1 MISLTKQKLSENKN
15 KSSTIL
21 LMAAGMIFFVAFASS
36 IDSSTLFTNQMLVY
50 AEQEEKK
57 EVNDSKSEEMSIVS
71 SSIIPQPNSNSTIL
85 DVKGSNALY
94 EPAVGLTN
102 VFGPEGIFPF
112 ADTFN
117 CADALTCGVSAGDN
131 ANFVGK
137 FEEKNLNKITSYEA
151 TYTSPIT
158 YGPHQIKDHTYKIIL
173 TDTEWNSPNA
183 SLPTENAPF
192 AASVNN
198 VGMHQIQHG
207 ASNIDRSD
215 VPQLS
220 NLAFLYG
227 HAKVVDIT
235 NGNNTVVAEDIFT
248 HVMVGH
254 LMDENVY
261 YQNMRDEA
269 LTPNL
274 ALVFAVNIP
283 NDTEL
288 PGVGMLSA
296 EEAQS
301 FTPLASDPS
310 LDSNPPFDYPIEY
323 AEPRADTDNIEELSK
338 SQSSIWPVA
347 NQKQP
352 PFFTFLLFQ
361 EVDAQYN
368 NSQ

>member
-1 MISLTKQKLSENKN
+1 MINQKEKISDNKN
-15 KSSTIL
+15 RKPTKLIGVIFLLLSISIGTIHFSNQIL
-21 LMAAGMIFFVAFASS
+21 AAA
-36 IDSSTLFTNQMLVY
+36 Y
-50 AEQEEKK
+50 AQEE
-57 EVNDSKSEEMSIVS
+57 ENETKSEMMMTMS
-71 SSIIPQPNSNSTIL
+71 SSIPQPNSKSTIL
-85 DVKGSNALY
+85 DVKGSNALF

-102 VFGPEGIFPF
+102 VFGPEGLFPF
-112 ADTFN
+112 TDVFK
-117 CADALTCGVSAGDN
+117 CADALTCGVTAGEN
-131 ANFVGK
+131 AKFMGK
-137 FEEKNLNKITSYEA
+137 FEEGNLNKTTSYEA

-158 YGPHQIKDHTYKIIL
+158 YGPHQIKGHTYKIML

-227 HAKVVDIT
+227 HAKIIDIT
-235 NGNNTVVAEDIFT
+235 DGNNTVVAEDIFT

-254 LMDENVY
+254 LIDENVY

-269 LTPNL
+269 LSPNL

-301 FTPLASDPS
+301 FTPLPNDPS
-310 LDSNPPFDYPIEY
+310 LDNNPPFNYPIEF
-323 AEPRADTDNIEELSK
+323 AEPRTDNDDIEEPPMP
-338 SQSSIWPVA
+338 QSSTWPVA

-352 PFFTFLLFQ
+352 PVFTFLLFQ
-361 EVDAQYN
+361 DVDAKY
-368 NSQ
+368 SQTN

>member
-1 MISLTKQKLSENKN
+1 MINSKKEKLSDNKN
-15 KSSTIL
+15 KKTTIL
-21 LMAAGMIFFVAFASS
+21 MVGMIFVVLGVSIGSTQISSQMVA
-36 IDSSTLFTNQMLVY
+36 Y
-50 AEQEEKK
+50 AQE
-57 EVNDSKSEEMSIVS
+57 EVNDSKSETMKIMS
-71 SSIIPQPNSNSTIL
+71 SSIPQPNSNSTIL
-85 DVKGSNALY
+85 DVKGSSALF

-102 VFGPEGIFPF
+102 VFGPEGVFPF
-112 ADTFN
+112 TDTFK
-117 CADALTCGVSAGDN
+117 CADALTCGVSAGEN
-131 ANFVGK
+131 AKFVGK
-137 FEEKNLNKITSYEA
+137 FEEGNINKTTSYEA

-158 YGPHQIKDHTYKIIL
+158 YGPHQIKDHVYKIIL
-173 TDTEWNSPNA
+173 TDTEWNSPDA
-183 SLPTENAPF
+183 SLPTENAEF

-227 HAKVVDIT
+227 HAKVIDIT

-248 HVMVGH
+248 HVMIGH

-261 YQNMRDEA
+261 YKNMRDEA

-301 FTPLASDPS
+301 FTPLSSDPS
-310 LDSNPPFDYPIEY
+310 LENSPPFNYPIEF
-323 AEPRADTDNIEELSK
+323 AEPRTSNDNIEEPSN
-338 SQSSIWPVA
+338 SQSSVWPVA

-361 EVDAQYN
+361 EVDAKY
-368 NSQ
+368 SQ

>member
-1 MISLTKQKLSENKN
+1 MINSTKEKLSGNKN
-15 KSSTIL
+15 KKPAVLI
-21 LMAAGMIFFVAFASS
+21 GMIFVILTIGIGS
-36 IDSSTLFTNQMLVY
+36 IHIFNHMIAY
-50 AEQEEKK
+50 AQEEGI
-57 EVNDSKSEEMSIVS
+57 ESKSEKLIKMS
-71 SSIIPQPNSNSTIL
+71 SSIPQPNSNSTIL
-85 DVKGSNALY
+85 DVKGSNALFQ
-94 EPAVGLTN
+94 PAVGLTN
-102 VFGPEGIFPF
+102 VFGPEGVFPF
-112 ADTFN
+112 TETFK
-117 CADALTCGVSAGDN
+117 CADALTCGVSAGDD
-131 ANFVGK
+131 AKFVGK
-137 FEEKNLNKITSYEA
+137 FEEGNTNKTTSYEA

-158 YGPHQIKDHTYKIIL
+158 YGSHQIKGHVYKIIL
-173 TDTEWNSPNA
+173 TDTEWNSPDA
-183 SLPTENAPF
+183 SLPTDNAEF
-192 AASVNN
+192 ASSVNN

-227 HAKVVDIT
+227 HAKVIDVT

-261 YQNMRDEA
+261 YKNLRDEA

-301 FTPLASDPS
+301 FTPLSSDPS
-310 LDSNPPFDYPIEY
+310 LENSPPFNYPIEF
-323 AEPRADTDNIEELSK
+323 AEPRTGNDNIKEPSN
-338 SQSSIWPVA
+338 SQSSI
-347 NQKQP
+347 
-352 PFFTFLLFQ
+352 
-361 EVDAQYN
+361 
-368 NSQ
+368 

>member
-1 MISLTKQKLSENKN
+1 MINSKEKLSGNKN
-15 KSSTIL
+15 KKPSIL
-21 LMAAGMIFFVAFASS
+21 IGMIFVILTIGIGS
-36 IDSSTLFTNQMLVY
+36 IHIFNQMIAY
-50 AEQEEKK
+50 AQEEGI
-57 EVNDSKSEEMSIVS
+57 ESNSEKMIKMS
-71 SSIIPQPNSNSTIL
+71 SSIPQPNSNSTIL
-85 DVKGSNALY
+85 DVKGSNALFQ
-94 EPAVGLTN
+94 PAVGLTN
-102 VFGPEGIFPF
+102 VFGPEGVFPF
-112 ADTFN
+112 TETFK
-117 CADALTCGVSAGDN
+117 CADALTCGVSAGDD
-131 ANFVGK
+131 AKFIGK
-137 FEEKNLNKITSYEA
+137 FEEGNTNKTTSYEA

-158 YGPHQIKDHTYKIIL
+158 YGSHQIKGHVYKIIL
-173 TDTEWNSPNA
+173 TDTDWNSPDA
-183 SLPTENAPF
+183 SLPTENAEF

-198 VGMHQIQHG
+198 VGTHQIQHG

-227 HAKVVDIT
+227 HAKIIDVT

-261 YQNMRDEA
+261 YKNLRDEA

-301 FTPLASDPS
+301 FTPLSSDPS
-310 LDSNPPFDYPIEY
+310 LENSPPFNYPIEF
-323 AEPRADTDNIEELSK
+323 AEPRTGNDNIKEPSN

-361 EVDAQYN
+361 EVEVKY
-368 NSQ
+368 SQLGR

>member
-1 MISLTKQKLSENKN
+1 MINSKEKLSGNENK
-15 KSSTIL
+15 KTTIL
-21 LMAAGMIFFVAFASS
+21 MVGMIFVVLGVSIGSTQISSQMVA
-36 IDSSTLFTNQMLVY
+36 Y
-50 AEQEEKK
+50 AQEK
-57 EVNDSKSEEMSIVS
+57 VNDSKSETMNIIS
-71 SSIIPQPNSNSTIL
+71 SSIPQPNSNSTIL
-85 DVKGSNALY
+85 DVKGSNALF

-102 VFGPEGIFPF
+102 VFRPEGVFPF
-112 ADTFN
+112 TDTFK
-117 CADALTCGVSAGDN
+117 CADALTCGVSAGEN
-131 ANFVGK
+131 AKFVGK
-137 FEEKNLNKITSYEA
+137 FEEGNINKTTSYEA

-158 YGPHQIKDHTYKIIL
+158 YGPHQIKDHVYKIIL
-173 TDTEWNSPNA
+173 TDTEWNSPDA
-183 SLPTENAPF
+183 SLPTENAEF

-227 HAKVVDIT
+227 HAKVIDIT

-248 HVMVGH
+248 HVMIGH
-254 LMDENVY
+254 LMDEDVY
-261 YQNMRDEA
+261 YKNMRDEA

-283 NDTEL
+283 NDIEL

-301 FTPLASDPS
+301 FTPLSSDPS
-310 LDSNPPFDYPIEY
+310 LENSPPFNYPIEF
-323 AEPRADTDNIEELSK
+323 AEPRTSNDNIEEPSNP
-338 SQSSIWPVA
+338 QSSVWPVA

-361 EVDAQYN
+361 EVDPKY
-368 NSQ
+368 SQ

>member
-1 MISLTKQKLSENKN
+1 MINPKE
-15 KSSTIL
+15 KSSNNKEYKKQAIL
-21 LMAAGMIFFVAFASS
+21 MGSIFFILTIS
-36 IDSSTLFTNQMLVY
+36 IGTIDILNQIAY
-50 AEQEEKK
+50 AEQGEEA
-57 EVNDSKSEEMSIVS
+57 NQSKSEMMTMMMPTS
-71 SSIIPQPNSNSTIL
+71 SKMPQPNSNSTIL
-85 DVKGSNALY
+85 EVEGSNALF

-112 ADTFN
+112 TDVFK
-117 CADALTCGVSAGDN
+117 CADALTCGVSAGND
-131 ANFVGK
+131 AKFIGK
-137 FEEKNLNKITSYEA
+137 FEEGNIDKTTSYEA

-173 TDTEWNSPNA
+173 TDTEWNSPDS
-183 SLPTENAPF
+183 SLPTENAEF
-192 AASVNN
+192 ASSVNN

-207 ASNIDRSD
+207 LSNIDRSD

-261 YQNMRDEA
+261 YQNMRDKA

-288 PGVGMLSA
+288 PAGVGKLSA

-301 FTPLASDPS
+301 FTPLSSDPS
-310 LDSNPPFDYPIEY
+310 LENSPPFDYPIEF
-323 AEPRADTDNIEELSK
+323 AEPRNNNDNIEGGTE

-352 PFFTFLLFQ
+352 PFFAFLLFQ
-361 EVDAQYN
+361 EVDANYSEMN
-368 NSQ
+368 